1 MFGNTVYWK
10 SHKQSS
16 VTKSST
22 FAEYVALSEAV
33 TNVNLI
39 CEMLKDTFYMNIK
52 KPVKIYEDNSSAL
65 IIAKHGNFTK
75 NSKHIE
81 VQYHFVNEN
90 YEKGNIEIVK
100 IESENNIAD
109 IFTKALPKV
118 KFVKFREM
126 LKLN

>member
-1 MFGNTVYWK
+1 MVILFIGNRINKVLL
-10 SHKQSS
+10 QSP
-16 VTKSST
+16 

-33 TNVNLI
+33 TNVNLM
-39 CEMLKDTFYMNIK
+39 CEMLKDFYVYLK
-52 KPVKIYEDNSSAL
+52 EAVKIYEDNSSAL
-65 IIAKHGNFTK
+65 TIAKHGNFTK

-81 VQYHFVNEN
+81 VRYHFVNEN
-90 YEKGNIEIVK
+90 YEKDKVEVVK

-118 KFVKFREM
+118 KYLKFREM